1 MTWPI
6 IFLLSVPN
14 TNIQYTCSFA
24 IHLIF
29 KAVSMFVSPAICI
42 FRWLKRQGW
51 NQYDWLQAFHFRIST
66 VAILTCL
73 SSSAYP
79 TYYITTVFYFATC
92 FFDLVA
98 RQTCLYSPVSNSW
111 LAESFLVSFVLCCL
125 KASWKKMPQLWLSV
139 LARDNCAALVPTRM
153 MHWSTCLAKISS
165 FVFSQQTETPLWIFN
180 N

>member
-29 KAVSMFVSPAICI
+29 KAVFMFVSPAICI

-51 NQYDWLQAFHFRIST
+51 NQYDWLQALHFRIST
-66 VAILTCL
+66 VAFLTCL

-79 TYYITTVFYFATC
+79 TYYITTVFYYVTC
-92 FFDLVA
+92 FLTWWPDRHACNLQWVTPGLQNHF
-98 RQTCLYSPVSNSW
+98 W
-111 LAESFLVSFVLCCL
+111 LVLCCVVWRQVEKNVSTL
-125 KASWKKMPQLWLSV
+125 MVCLGKRQL
-139 LARDNCAALVPTRM
+139 C
-153 MHWSTCLAKISS
+153 STCSNSYDALKYL
-165 FVFSQQTETPLWIFN
+165 FGKNIFICLLSAN
-180 N
+180 RNSPVDL